1 MQKYSGRHLPTSRQ
15 AKYFDENAVHPHRMK
30 TLKYIIL
37 VLSLNFCG
45 QAMAQGKLVSLVKSM
60 GTFIDSMSV
69 RGVDRRYI
77 DAPEKPWQLI
87 VRGNVSQTIVSMRT
101 QGNIAGEEYSA
112 NPHLKTSPSQYIG
125 LWAGYRGYGVGYTLN
140 VGGDKGSYFTIGA
153 TGGAFGINVRI
164 HSFDNSNPN
173 YNLNS
178 DLIPEEA
185 VDTWKEVL
193 LTDPIHVRT
202 VIADGYYM
210 FNGKK
215 FSYAAAYDQSVI
227 QKRSAGSLM
236 AGLMYNYTHINYS
249 SDSNGDLIYAL
260 DGLGRVK
267 LWQGSAGVGYAYNW
281 VPARG
286 LLVNVLAMPMLTFVN
301 KLKAYG
307 YATNVEDL
315 MEDPT
320 FWDPDISNEA
330 WDEWFYGNLHITPM
344 GDTTFNSGLSI
355 GFDAR
360 MSLTYNFG
368 RCFFCAYGQFNNI
381 RYHHNN
387 TKGYLNDWFVNT
399 SFGIRL

>member
-1 MQKYSGRHLPTSRQ
+1 
-15 AKYFDENAVHPHRMK
+15 MK
-30 TLKYIIL
+30 TLKYMML
-37 VLSLNFCG
+37 VIVVSFCG
-45 QAMAQGKLVSLVKSM
+45 QMMAEGNVVSLIKKV

-87 VRGNVSQTIVSMRT
+87 VKGNVSQTIVSMRT
-101 QGNIAGEEYSA
+101 EGSMAGLDYSA
-112 NPHLKTSPSQYIG
+112 KPYLKTTPAQYVG
-125 LWAGYRGYGVGYTLN
+125 LWAGYRGYGLGYTVN
-140 VGGDKGSYFTIGA
+140 VGGDKGSYLTFGA

-164 HSFDNSNPN
+164 HSFDNSNPDF
-173 YNLNS
+173 NLNS
-178 DLIPEEA
+178 SLLSEAEMETWNDVQLI
-185 VDTWKEVL
+185 
-193 LTDPIHVRT
+193 DPIHVKT

-215 FSYAAAYDQSVI
+215 FSYAAAYDQSVF

-236 AGLMYNYTHINYS
+236 AGLMYNYTHIDYS
-249 SDSNGDLIYAL
+249 SDQNGDLIYL
-260 DGLGRVK
+260 MEGLGKVK

-286 LLVNVLAMPMLTFVN
+286 LLVNLMAMPMLTFVN

-307 YATNVEDL
+307 YATNVEEL
-315 MEDPT
+315 MEDPF
-320 FWDPDISNEA
+320 FWDPNTTNEE

-344 GDTTFNSGLSI
+344 GEMTFNSGISL

-360 MSLTYNFG
+360 MSVTYNLG
-368 RCFFCAYGQFNNI
+368 RIFFNSYGQFNNI

-387 TKGYLNDWFVNT
+387 STGYLNDWFVNT
-399 SFGIRL
+399 SIGIRL